1 MMSLMRY
8 WVSVPLITVSPLH
21 SSGID
26 EAVDRVPDPDEDRI
40 PVPRR
45 FSRTVDGT
53 PSLSGR
59 SVKGALRSAMTRYF
73 PEKSEHYKPL
83 WGSLDA
89 GSPLTV
95 HPIVLTDVCT
105 GSDLPTRSGIAVD
118 RYWGTAG
125 DGALFQHEVVPAG
138 VPLLVE
144 ISAHVPVPDAGG
156 GAVTSGIVEEFFA
169 DLSALFEVGLVAFG
183 GRRSAGWGRVRLED
197 GAQVSCR
204 RADLRSRA
212 GLLAFH
218 TGGDE
223 VTLPLVTPPSAS
235 ERITIDISWH
245 SPTGILVADGISPDA
260 ETSDGPEVIQP
271 LRAAGPDCAFVIPGS
286 SIRGALRA
294 RCSRIARTIL
304 AEELL
309 ADDWADL
316 DVHEQLRSDP
326 LLVRR
331 LFGDADAKG
340 AVSALD
346 TLAAD
351 RSLRRQTHNAG
362 DRFTG
367 GVVDGFLFTEDV
379 PDGTWNDI
387 RLEIDTVLLSR
398 LDSDEQDPNFA
409 RAALCL
415 LGLALAELAS
425 GALPLGSRTT
435 RGLGEVRV
443 EALRVDGPEE
453 FIGAPWRI
461 SDEGAPRATAEA
473 VLAQLRRIN
482 DHLPPG
488 GWSRYLQ
495 EGTVR

>member
-8 WVSVPLITVSPLH
+8 WFSAPLVTTSPLH

-26 EAVDRVPDPDEDRI
+26 ETVDRLPDPDEDRA
-40 PVPRR
+40 PVARR
-45 FSRTVDGT
+45 FSRTVDGA

-59 SVKGALRSAMTRYF
+59 SLKGALRSAMNRYF
-73 PEKSEHYKPL
+73 PEKTEYYKPL

-89 GSPLTV
+89 ASLLTF
-95 HPIVLTDVCT
+95 HPVVLTDVCT
-105 GSDLPTRSGIAVD
+105 GYDLPTRSGIAVD

-125 DGALFQHEVVPAG
+125 HGALFQHEVVPAG

-144 ISAHVPVPDAGG
+144 ISARVPVPDAADTILPPGF
-156 GAVTSGIVEEFFA
+156 VEEFFA
-169 DLSALFEVGLVAFG
+169 DLSSLFEAGLVAVG

-197 GAQVSCR
+197 GARVSCR
-204 RADLRSRA
+204 RADLRSRT
-212 GLLAFH
+212 GLLAFRR
-218 TGGDE
+218 GGDE
-223 VTLPLVTPPSAS
+223 VILSPVTPPSVS
-235 ERITIDISWH
+235 ELITVGIAWR
-245 SPTGILVADGISPDA
+245 SPTGILVADGLSHDE
-260 ETSDGPEVIQP
+260 ETSDGREITRA
-271 LRAAGPDCAFVIPGS
+271 LRAAGSDSAFVIPGS
-286 SIRGALRA
+286 SIRGALRS

-309 ADDWADL
+309 VDDWSDL
-316 DVHEQLRSDP
+316 DVHEQLRNDP

-331 LFGDADAKG
+331 LFGDADVKG

-351 RSLRRQTHNAG
+351 HSLRLQTHNAG

-367 GVVDGFLFTEDV
+367 GVVDGFLFTEEV
-379 PDGTWNDI
+379 PDGTWSDI
-387 RLEIDTVLLSR
+387 RLEIDTALLSR
-398 LDSDEQDPNFA
+398 LDSDEQDPDFA

-435 RGLGEVRV
+435 RGLGEIRV
-443 EALRVDGPEE
+443 EALQVDGPEE
-453 FIGAPWRI
+453 FIGEPWRI
-461 SDEGAPRATAEA
+461 SGEGAPRATAEA